1 MAQSSNQSS
10 SAAVVRL
17 PNVNGRKLFVLD
29 TSVLVHDPESL
40 FRFQEHVIYFPRQV
54 LAQLDRLKIGHTD
67 VARNAR
73 QVTRML
79 DAVFNLDTKR
89 MRDGVSLG
97 EVSNAAASGKLFFQM
112 EQLAYTLPKDL
123 IGDEAD
129 RRIISVACKLRDTRK
144 EYTDVVLVTKDANMR
159 YAALAAAQGNKGV
172 IKAEDYLKDKVLL
185 KDSDILPTGYH
196 ALPPGFW
203 NDLEKVESGKRGT
216 HDFWK
221 VHGRLTREVSVNEFV
236 YLEDGSLFAQVKE
249 QSGDTMTLERI
260 TDYRSNKN
268 DVWGVHARNVE
279 QNFGLN
285 CLMDPEIDLV
295 MLLGDAGTGKSISA
309 LASGLTHLSRG
320 VSSGDNQGISKI
332 IVTRA
337 MVPVGGEEIGYLP
350 GDVKDKFGPWMMA
363 LEDTQD
369 ALFSNAAKLRKWE
382 EAQIEKYKKSISIK
396 PIGMIAGRTL
406 ANSYVIVDEAQN
418 LTPYQAK
425 MLVTRA
431 GDGAKFV
438 FCGNLSQIDTPFL
451 DERSSGLAYLVM
463 RMKGDRRVAHVIL
476 QECVRSRLAKLGVER
491 L

>member
-1 MAQSSNQSS
+1 MAQASHKSS
-10 SAAVVRL
+10 SSTVVRL
-17 PNVNGRKLFVLD
+17 PNVNDRKLFVLD

-40 FRFQEHVIYFPRQV
+40 FRFQEHDIYFPRQV

-73 QVTRML
+73 QVTRTL
-79 DAVFNLDTKR
+79 DVIFNADPKR
-89 MRDGVSLG
+89 MRDGVSLA

-112 EQLAYTLPKDL
+112 EQLNFTLPKDL

-129 RRIISVACKLRDTRK
+129 RRIISVACKLRENRR
-144 EYTDVVLVTKDANMR
+144 EYTDVVLVSKDANMR

-185 KDSDILPTGYH
+185 KDSDILPTGYNK
-196 ALPPGFW
+196 LPPGFW
-203 NDLEKVESGKRGT
+203 DDFEKVDSGKRGS

-221 VHGRLTREVSVNEFV
+221 VRGPLCRELSVNEFV
-236 YLEDGSLFAQVKE
+236 YLEDGSLYAQVKE

-260 TDYRSNKN
+260 TDYRSSKH
-268 DVWGVHARNVE
+268 DVWGVHARNIE
-279 QNFGLN
+279 QNFALN

-295 MLLGDAGTGKSISA
+295 ILLGDAGTGKSISA

-320 VSSGDNQGISKI
+320 MTSDNQGISKI

-350 GDVKDKFGPWMMA
+350 GDVKEKFGPWMMA

-369 ALFSNAAKLRKWE
+369 ALFANAAKQKRWE
-382 EAQIEKYKKSISIK
+382 EAQIEKWKKSISIQ

-463 RMKGDRRVAHVIL
+463 RMKGDRRVAFVIL

>member
-40 FRFQEHVIYFPRQV
+40 FRFQEHDIYFPRQV

-144 EYTDVVLVTKDANMR
+144 EYTDVVLVSKDANMR

-203 NDLEKVESGKRGT
+203 NDFEKVESGKRGT

-382 EAQIEKYKKSISIK
+382 EAQIEKYKKSISIQ